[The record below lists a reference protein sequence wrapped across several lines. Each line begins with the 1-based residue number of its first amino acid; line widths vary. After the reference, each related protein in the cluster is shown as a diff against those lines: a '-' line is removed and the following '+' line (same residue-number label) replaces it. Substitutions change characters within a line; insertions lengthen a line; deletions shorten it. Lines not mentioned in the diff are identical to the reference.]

1 MSIKAYTFLFR
12 LALLRFFSLSLTTD
26 AALLMVNILFHSLY
40 VDIFH
45 KTQKAIVKSV
55 GDMACLVPVL
65 ILPFWEMNALAGI
78 SMVICKYHQR
88 CFLIKLFPSQST
100 QILSEPE
107 TKDNSCTRR
116 KEIWRAKDR
125 CADLVDT

>member
-1 MSIKAYTFLFR
+1 MSIKAYTFLLR

-40 VDIFH
+40 VDISH

-55 GDMACLVPVL
+55 GDTACLVPVL

-78 SMVICKYHQR
+78 SMVISSVMFSYKPFSSPIQ
-88 CFLIKLFPSQST
+88 T
-100 QILSEPE
+100 
-107 TKDNSCTRR
+107 
-116 KEIWRAKDR
+116 
-125 CADLVDT
+125 DTF